1 MKHLFILIIAAV
13 IFTACE
19 KDDQQATT
27 SPDQTT
33 VQALPKITPHV
44 KILRR
49 NTSLR
54 ATVSVIFVSNQDSTA
69 WICYELPK
77 VNSAFNPHAPYV
89 RLPEGFYGFGRTPG
103 GMVVDGWSAGD
114 CFYTGGTSLVQ
125 IVPRGGIV
133 FQFQCWKKNATQTL
147 YGVAAAQ
154 ALYDRLPDTGVVQ
167 FY

>member
-1 MKHLFILIIAAV
+1 MAFFLAS
-13 IFTACE
+13 CE
-19 KDDQQATT
+19 KQELVQPE
-27 SPDQTT
+27 PDQA
-33 VQALPKITPHV
+33 VVSNPQPKITPHM
-44 KILRR
+44 KIMRR

-69 WICYELPK
+69 WLCYELPK
-77 VNSAFNPHAPYV
+77 VNSAFNPHAPNV

-103 GMVVDGWSAGD
+103 GMVVDGWSAGN
-114 CFYTGGTSLVQ
+114 CFYTGGNSWVQ

-147 YGVAAAQ
+147 YGAAAAQ